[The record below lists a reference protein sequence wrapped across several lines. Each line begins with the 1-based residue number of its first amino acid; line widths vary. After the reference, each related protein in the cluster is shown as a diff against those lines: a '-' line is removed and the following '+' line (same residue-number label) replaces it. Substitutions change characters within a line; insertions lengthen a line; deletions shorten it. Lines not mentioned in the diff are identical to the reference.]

1 MLPKICE
8 FRTSSSSLVT
18 RKLLHAKTQNGLPA
32 FNFADLRQLTLSY
45 SLRDEQNTQ
54 YLLQNTKLLEKLH
67 LQLNLGRGSRS
78 FVGLLS
84 SSARTLKILDL
95 NIILIY
101 KEAASPHAELCEEL
115 EAMARHNNMLEA
127 LSLVIYINGHETEK
141 FIGSMLQD
149 VGNVLVKPGWS
160 ALRQVSLEVAISSCL
175 VSNMVTAKLSNALQ
189 SVPDKYLSHLS
200 KLESVAL
207 SFSAYVVKRLSD

>member
-1 MLPKICE
+1 
-8 FRTSSSSLVT
+8 
-18 RKLLHAKTQNGLPA
+18 
-32 FNFADLRQLTLSY
+32 
-45 SLRDEQNTQ
+45 
-54 YLLQNTKLLEKLH
+54 
-67 LQLNLGRGSRS
+67 
-78 FVGLLS
+78 
-84 SSARTLKILDL
+84 
-95 NIILIY
+95 
-101 KEAASPHAELCEEL
+101 
-115 EAMARHNNMLEA
+115 MLEA